1 MPVNN
6 ETINKNLYDVLSS
19 RGYDP
24 IPLDSKG
31 DPTDEIELAD
41 VFRFTYKDIDRR
53 KKGQAWATTEGN
65 ELVLYIDDAFTEN
78 PEFESFTQFMKRW
91 SQKRLLGFKITNK
104 DHLINDMKKRTVM
117 KKKEDLSEGYY
128 PLNKKSSYS
137 DSVPTV
143 KMVIQHTRQIEE
155 GEQRFRNVDKIFVEN
170 ANGERFLVPTNRPG
184 LARIYA
190 RHIAEGGT
198 PYDDNGKHI
207 TSLIEEY
214 TKMAGFVRA
223 TRNGQFNESALKL
236 VNEGLLHYNNLRMTL
251 QSMTG
256 HRGYNK
262 YFESYTPML
271 NEETEDAITI
281 NELFVQEKLDPRIE
295 SVLPILNRLNKNI
308 TEISEVKELEEWA
321 SDVTGEQIDR
331 SKNVEE
337 SMADDPTV
345 KRLTAMKKLRTA
357 GDLATLKDKAGQQQ
371 AGSAKAQYYKGRV
384 AKAENPPNKEESVNE
399 ANEKQIRKDL
409 DSGMSTDAVIGKH
422 ANKKLTNTDEIRK
435 IIKQHA
441 WDKRTKKQG
450 VTEESDDEVD
460 VLASNFISQ
469 LHTDPYEQSEDWV
482 YNQIGEYL
490 NQQGIPEQYWQKIAD
505 LIFRKLQ
512 GFAESK
518 QGVKESSGRDL
529 NDELKQEIRKSMKMN
544 NGTRL
549 FYYNQ
554 LFNNSDLTAATSY
567 ENFINSWAG
576 NQWFKKY
583 ESEIKNF
590 VNSEN
595 KRFLKSYKVDRPKE
609 SMNED
614 ESFGSY
620 ASLKDW
626 KQWNVMIMNN
636 YYDGKHSSYS
646 GRPYRVVADSP
657 EEAKKIVLD
666 NADYVL
672 KDILTKKFHSG
683 KKILSKSKA
692 LPIIDKRVTRVEPG
706 SLSTTS
712 YVKILTPNGPMM
724 LSFDHGNI
732 TGKKDEE
739 QGVEEGK
746 TYKDAKLNAPRS
758 PVAKN
763 APKSGAGAHTDKS
776 KTIPRKEKYK
786 KNFDISESF
795 DHTELSK
802 IPTETL
808 EKAFKVASRMFI
820 DSAELQSKEFWR
832 ERLNAVQTELIKR
845 STNKT
850 GSQKSKPELSLV
862 PDTGIKANPAPVQP
876 NRSED
881 DFQAYVTRELKKE
894 LDKKGE
900 RHLKSVKEDEV
911 EEDLDANQKRV
922 GQLGPTEKVKNNNIG
937 KLVGANE
944 SIEMERLKKLSGL

>member
-321 SDVTGEQIDR
+321 SDVTGEQVAEGAKMIKDGRKHTKWWVKPKSRKEFGKEFPLSKKDEAEAHAKAIGGTVHKMDQYGSVIKEEVEQIDEIVDPATAGILAGATGSAAAIGLTGAALAGR
-331 SKNVEE
+331 AALKAGKDAWKRHKQLKQLEQDVPNWSERKLKSHVRAASVREPNGKYHRIVKGELDRRKNVEE

-409 DSGMSTDAVIGKH
+409 DSGMSTDAVIGKY

-450 VTEESDDEVD
+450 VEEGIGKDVSKLIGGAVAAGALGIAAQHYDDRQPHV
-460 VLASNFISQ
+460 
-469 LHTDPYEQSEDWV
+469 
-482 YNQIGEYL
+482 QIGDQSVRY
-490 NQQGIPEQYWQKIAD
+490 IANPSWGKVPTD
-505 LIFRKLQ
+505 AITVTGKDGKKYRLWKSPGKGGHVWLAAP
-512 GFAESK
+512 AESK
-518 QGVKESSGRDL
+518 
-529 NDELKQEIRKSMKMN
+529 
-544 NGTRL
+544 
-549 FYYNQ
+549 
-554 LFNNSDLTAATSY
+554 
-567 ENFINSWAG
+567 
-576 NQWFKKY
+576 
-583 ESEIKNF
+583 
-590 VNSEN
+590 
-595 KRFLKSYKVDRPKE
+595 
-609 SMNED
+609 
-614 ESFGSY
+614 
-620 ASLKDW
+620 
-626 KQWNVMIMNN
+626 
-636 YYDGKHSSYS
+636 
-646 GRPYRVVADSP
+646 
-657 EEAKKIVLD
+657 
-666 NADYVL
+666 
-672 KDILTKKFHSG
+672 
-683 KKILSKSKA
+683 
-692 LPIIDKRVTRVEPG
+692 
-706 SLSTTS
+706 
-712 YVKILTPNGPMM
+712 
-724 LSFDHGNI
+724 
-732 TGKKDEE
+732 

-776 KTIPRKEKYK
+776 KTIPRKEKYN

-795 DHTELSK
+795 DHTELAK

-808 EKAFKVASRMFI
+808 EKEFKVASKMFK

-832 ERLNAVQTELIKR
+832 KRLNAVQTELIKR
-845 STNKT
+845 SVNKM
-850 GSQKSKPELSLV
+850 GPQKSKPELSLV

-881 DFQAYVTRELKKE
+881 DFQAYVTRELKNV

-900 RHLKSVKEDEV
+900 RHLKSVKEGSADAPISQMSDEDLADYLNCSV
-911 EEDLDANQKRV
+911 GEVKQDREAAEQAAHDKTKDLGEDLDKNQKKA

>member
-251 QSMTG
+251 QGMTG

-271 NEETEDAITI
+271 NEETDDTTTI

-308 TEISEVKELEEWA
+308 TEMSEVKELEEWA
-321 SDVTGEQIDR
+321 SDVTGEQIEEGLTDR
-331 SKNVEE
+331 IRAWNYDRLAKRSGKKASDALDKALEFPFDDLDNREKHEQEFVRQWDIKKQRQEKADSLKDNEVEE
-337 SMADDPTV
+337 GKWDVPDWDLDFGPTMDTRDRIQDLRA
-345 KRLTAMKKLRTA
+345 KRKAAMQKAKQA
-357 GDLATLKDKAGQQQ
+357 IDLDALKDKAGRQQ
-371 AGSAKAQYYKGRV
+371 AGSATAKYYKDKV
-384 AKAENPPNKEESVNE
+384 AKAENPSDKEVPYSLKEES
-399 ANEKQIRKDL
+399 
-409 DSGMSTDAVIGKH
+409 DSERPYVCVHAKKGKH
-422 ANKKLTNTDEIRK
+422 EC
-435 IIKQHA
+435 
-441 WDKRTKKQG
+441 
-450 VTEESDDEVD
+450 
-460 VLASNFISQ
+460 
-469 LHTDPYEQSEDWV
+469 
-482 YNQIGEYL
+482 
-490 NQQGIPEQYWQKIAD
+490 
-505 LIFRKLQ
+505 
-512 GFAESK
+512 
-518 QGVKESSGRDL
+518 
-529 NDELKQEIRKSMKMN
+529 
-544 NGTRL
+544 
-549 FYYNQ
+549 
-554 LFNNSDLTAATSY
+554 TAKTSY
-567 ENFINSWAG
+567 EAA
-576 NQWFKKY
+576 KKAAQY
-583 ESEIKNF
+583 WK
-590 VNSEN
+590 
-595 KRFLKSYKVDRPKE
+595 LKSTAGIDAYLADV
-609 SMNED
+609 
-614 ESFGSY
+614 
-620 ASLKDW
+620 
-626 KQWNVMIMNN
+626 
-636 YYDGKHSSYS
+636 KH
-646 GRPYRVVADSP
+646 VAT
-657 EEAKKIVLD
+657 
-666 NADYVL
+666 N
-672 KDILTKKFHSG
+672 
-683 KKILSKSKA
+683 
-692 LPIIDKRVTRVEPG
+692 
-706 SLSTTS
+706 
-712 YVKILTPNGPMM
+712 
-724 LSFDHGNI
+724 
-732 TGKKDEE
+732 
-739 QGVEEGK
+739 EGK

-763 APKSGAGAHTDKS
+763 APKSGAGAHKDKS
-776 KTIPRKEKYK
+776 KVIPRKEKYK
-786 KNFDISESF
+786 NTDIVESSSNLKAKALAEKIWKKYTSPKNSDRLDSNPALISKLIDAIAGQRTYYS
-795 DHTELSK
+795 TSELEK
-802 IPTETL
+802 IPGVKAIITSIDNSSPHNKAKFDKGL
-808 EKAFKVASRMFI
+808 EVLSRHISKKFKLSEEGSEKGLSIEDMVI
-820 DSAELQSKEFWR
+820 DQYNNGNEVWE
-832 ERLNAVQTELIKR
+832 I
-845 STNKT
+845 
-850 GSQKSKPELSLV
+850 
-862 PDTGIKANPAPVQP
+862 ANYLGM
-876 NRSED
+876 S
-881 DFQAYVTRELKKE
+881 
-894 LDKKGE
+894 
-900 RHLKSVKEDEV
+900 EDEV
-911 EEDLDANQKRV
+911 RDIIQGIEEDLDANQKRV

-944 SIEMERLKKLSGL
+944 STELAAIKKLSGLK